1 MQKQLEP
8 IINEM
13 SKELGVP
20 YDVCVQAYMSQWHFI
35 LEKINELKIKEMTL
49 DEFRQAKKNFNLPSI
64 GKLCITEKR
73 FIAVNKQYEYLR
85 KRRNQ
90 DVQNQED
97 TPDVQSGCDDE
108 EQI

>member
-8 IINEM
+8 IINKM

-20 YDVCVQAYMSQWHFI
+20 YDICVQAYMSQWHFI
-35 LEKINELKIKEMTL
+35 LEKINALDIKGMTIE
-49 DEFRQAKKNFNLPSI
+49 EFRAAKKNFNLPSI

-90 DVQNQED
+90 NVQNQEGA
-97 TPDVQSGCDDE
+97 PNVQSGGDNE
-108 EQI
+108 EQV